1 MGTRWMRKKRQK
13 REVHGR
19 ETGAGKA
26 RVNRWDGGFDG
37 LKRIREATRN
47 KRGS

>member
-1 MGTRWMRKKRQK
+1 MDEKKRQK
-13 REVHGR
+13 KKGEVNGR